1 MAVSEK
7 VTPDLAGVLDHA
19 PDDRL
24 LEVVVELAEPD
35 KAAEG
40 PPADRA
46 ARVAQL
52 KESFHAQA
60 TPLEE
65 SIASLGGEVLG
76 KAWINRTIHARVP
89 AKAVPELARAGSIA
103 AVDTPHRLTS
113 ESSG

>member
-1 MAVSEK
+1 VPDK
-7 VTPDLAGVLDHA
+7 VTPHLAGVLDEA

-35 KAAEG
+35 KT
-40 PPADRA
+40 ADRPA
-46 ARVAQL
+46 ADRSERIAHL

-65 SIASLGGEVLG
+65 SITSLGGEVLG

-103 AVDTPHRLTS
+103 AVDTPHGLTP
-113 ESSG
+113 ESPA

>member
-1 MAVSEK
+1 MPNK
-7 VTPDLAGVLDHA
+7 VTPHLAGVLDQA
-19 PDDRL
+19 PDDHL

-35 KAAEG
+35 SSVDKAA
-40 PPADRA
+40 DRSERI
-46 ARVAQL
+46 ARL

-89 AKAVPELARAGSIA
+89 ARAVPELARAGAIA
-103 AVDTPHRLTS
+103 AVDVPHGLTP
-113 ESSG
+113 ESPA